1 MALWHQQG
9 GNGVMPTKICP
20 PDKTDCNG
28 KQGCNRLVPVSATD
42 CPFCLWHWETQKEA
56 YDIELQLV
64 VESQKEENMT
74 IKQWC
79 ACKKL
84 EGWGNQRILIAIMV
98 KNKDNMKKAFT
109 EAIGVLRT
117 ENGEYISPQYYYFL
131 KKHVIDKKN
140 KK

>member
-1 MALWHQQG
+1 
-9 GNGVMPTKICP
+9 
-20 PDKTDCNG
+20 
-28 KQGCNRLVPVSATD
+28 
-42 CPFCLWHWETQKEA
+42 
-56 YDIELQLV
+56 
-64 VESQKEENMT
+64 MT